1 MSTASEKYKAWR
13 DRTWDL
19 NLPQSSYKG
28 FKMKYDFSKLEA
40 EIVLDFC
47 VVVEEAVFDT
57 KFEDRPA
64 PRSERYD
71 GNETVLAVVA
81 KTLIKASVTRDAVL
95 NDLDDHDKQAAQD
108 MLAAAKKY
116 MLANADLIQE
126 VHDLRLAAI
135 AAIHQERQE
144 KDYPFY
150 MNSEMESLED

>member
-1 MSTASEKYKAWR
+1 M
-13 DRTWDL
+13 
-19 NLPQSSYKG
+19 
-28 FKMKYDFSKLEA
+28 
-40 EIVLDFC
+40 
-47 VVVEEAVFDT
+47 
-57 KFEDRPA
+57 
-64 PRSERYD
+64 
-71 GNETVLAVVA
+71 A

-95 NDLDDHDKQAAQD
+95 DDLDDHDKQAAQD